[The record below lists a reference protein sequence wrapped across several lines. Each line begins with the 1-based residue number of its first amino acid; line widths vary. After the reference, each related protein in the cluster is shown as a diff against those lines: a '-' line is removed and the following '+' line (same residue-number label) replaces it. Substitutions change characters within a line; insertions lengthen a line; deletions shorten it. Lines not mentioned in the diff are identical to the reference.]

1 MRLPDEDD
9 ARERLGGAVG
19 SRFELTRRDTRWLAI
34 GDELVAF
41 LADDDAGW
49 RRLTKEAW
57 LIDRWRAAGVPVPRV
72 VHMDPARRLQ
82 LLERIRGRTG
92 DDIHR
97 ETGTSPLYTGAVPDA
112 AGRLGDAPLSA
123 FGERLA
129 ASYGELAARI
139 RSAVRV
145 DDAIAAG
152 LAPTSR
158 RVLDLD
164 DAIARLHAS
173 TASPAAKTAAT
184 RARSWLAAIPPVDAV
199 IHGDL
204 HFFNMCVDDAGSII
218 GVFDLGDA
226 GLDAAATE
234 LMYVHSLGSRFAAIV
249 LDANRDIALE
259 DVRRAHL
266 RTALDHLIWHGPGTL
281 RHPSIVGW
289 VTAVFER
296 LV

>member
-1 MRLPDEDD
+1 MHPPDEDD
-9 ARERLGGAVG
+9 ARERLGDAAG
-19 SRFELTRRDTRWLAI
+19 SRFELARRDTRWLAV

-49 RRLTKEAW
+49 RRLTREAW
-57 LIDRWRAAGVPVPRV
+57 LIHRWRPAGVPVPRV
-72 VHMDPARRLQ
+72 VGMDAARRLQ
-82 LLERIRGRTG
+82 VLEKMRGRTG

-97 ETGTSPLYTGAVPDA
+97 ETGTSPIY
-112 AGRLGDAPLSA
+112 AGDLPTVAERLDDAPLSA

-139 RSAVRV
+139 RRAVTV
-145 DDAIAAG
+145 DDARAAG
-152 LAPTSR
+152 LGTTSR
-158 RVLDLD
+158 RALDLD

-173 TASPAAKTAAT
+173 TASAAAKAAAE

-204 HFFNMCVDDAGSII
+204 HFFNMCIDDAGSIT

-234 LMYVHSLGSRFAAIV
+234 LLYVHSLGSRFAAIV
-249 LDANRDIALE
+249 LEANCEIDID
-259 DVRRAHL
+259 DVRRAHV
-266 RTALDHLIWHGPGTL
+266 RTALDHLIWHGPGTP
-281 RHPSIVGW
+281 RHASVVAW
-289 VTAVFER
+289 AEATLER
-296 LV
+296 L